1 MKYSS
6 VVDIVMVGVLGA
18 VVIYFVFMRVRKRS
32 EKARR

>member
-18 VVIYFVFMRVRKRS
+18 VVIYFVFMQMKRRKL
-32 EKARR
+32 